1 MFHNEFKNNFKNAIP
16 KEEGCKNDETKLFK
30 NIKILSDKN
39 FHLEDSD
46 DEDSILGPKTNN
58 LLCNIYFPKSQE
70 RKSHSG
76 RSFHI

>member
-16 KEEGCKNDETKLFK
+16 KQEGCKNDETKLFK

-46 DEDSILGPKTNN
+46 DEDSVLSSKTNN
-58 LLCNIYFPKSQE
+58 FLGPICFPKSQD
-70 RKSHSG
+70 RK
-76 RSFHI
+76 